1 MLAFTISARTRELG
15 IRAALG
21 ARPAQLVSLV
31 GRQGL
36 ALTAL
41 GFAVGIPGTLALT
54 RLLSSQLYGVSPH
67 DPATIGAAIV
77 ILATVAVAATYF
89 PTRRAANTDPVQA
102 LTKD

>member
-1 MLAFTISARTRELG
+1 VSTRTRELG

-21 ARPAQLVSLV
+21 ARPNQLVALV

-41 GFAVGIPGTLALT
+41 GFAIGVPGTLALT

-67 DPATIGAAIV
+67 DPGVMIGAVAILGVVAIV
-77 ILATVAVAATYF
+77 ATYL
-89 PTRRAANTDPVQA
+89 PARRTAGADPLRA